1 MGWELEDVE
10 KPFIAQVQ
18 MLGWAHIEGSL
29 DDPAITDRSNFAE
42 AIQESV
48 LRAQLRALNPRP
60 DGTPWLDEAR
70 LSEAVATITRLGTHK
85 LMEAN
90 QKATELLIKG
100 LTVEGLPGWNSG
112 RGQTIRY
119 IDWDTPTNNRFTVVN
134 QYRVDCPP
142 GFNSAKQFIV
152 PDLVLLVNG
161 IPLIVVECKSPS
173 IPEPLAEAV
182 DQLRRYSNQ
191 RKAAFEVDE
200 NEGNESLFATN
211 QLLVAT
217 SFDQARVGC
226 VGAAFE
232 HYAQWKTVVG
242 PDGTGSEA
250 HILACLNAVI
260 PVQAGI
266 QNNTVIPAQAG
277 IQNNAVIPAQAG
289 IQNHGTELPPRRG
302 LSEQERLIA
311 GLLAPAHLLDVIKN
325 FLLFMQIGGQT
336 IKSVCRYPQ
345 YRAVNRAIARLKT
358 GQTRL
363 QHGEHD
369 QRGGIIWHTQG
380 SGKSLTMVFLVRKMR
395 ADPALRRF
403 KVIVVTDRKDLQRQL
418 SATATLTGE
427 IVEVADSTAGVKA
440 LARRKGP
447 GLIFA
452 TIQKYRDA
460 DTAGDAPLTADDLPK
475 VDEPKARYKAAE
487 KFEVL
492 NEDDGILVL
501 VDEAHRTQAGDLHA
515 NLLAGLPNCARIG
528 FTGTPIIM
536 GEKKRTHEIFG
547 EFIDRYTIKEAEADG
562 ATVPVLYEGRTATG
576 AIKDGTSLDELFEDL
591 FRQHTPEELE
601 AIKQKY
607 ATKGH
612 IFEAPALIADKAR
625 DILRH
630 YVTNILPNG
639 YKAQVVAYS
648 RLAVIR
654 YFEALRQAR
663 DALLTE
669 AEALSPQDKALDDE
683 TLCQRPPKVQAVVQA
698 WRYRETLARI
708 EFAPII
714 SGSNNDDPAWKA
726 WTDGTAHEQR
736 IKRFKKPL
744 FHTDLTKTDP
754 LTFLVVKSMLLTGF
768 DAPIEGVMY
777 LDRPIREAELLQ
789 AIARVNRT
797 GFGKRCGIVVD
808 YYGVAQ
814 HLKEALSAYADED
827 VQGTLASLRD
837 EVPVLRD
844 RHLRVVDLFRQ
855 RGIESL
861 EDAEAC
867 IEALGSERLR
877 AEFAV
882 KLKSFL
888 ASLDT
893 VLPRPEGLPYVADA
907 KWLAY
912 LYARAR
918 NRYKDTPILGKDVGA
933 KVRKLIDD
941 HVISLGIDP
950 KIPPI
955 QLTDA
960 HFIQHLEHLD
970 SADAVTSRRAIA
982 SEMEHAIRSHIRKH
996 TDEDPVL
1003 YRKLS
1008 ERLNDILKTLGERWD
1023 EVIAQLREI
1032 IDELRSGKASA
1043 TDAPEDLPEHCAP
1056 FLRTVLDVM
1065 YSGQTPTLD
1074 ELLRLKDVT
1083 VELVELLIQE
1093 LQSNRNIWSPHKR
1106 AAQDALNGQL
1116 FDYLM
1121 RLRPSLVG
1129 THKAGVLAD
1138 KLIEQARANHD
1149 KLVQL

>member
-10 KPFIAQVQ
+10 KPFVAQLQV
-18 MLGWAHIEGSL
+18 LGWTHIEGSL
-29 DDPAITDRSNFAE
+29 DDPRITGRNNFAE
-42 AIQESV
+42 VIQEGV
-48 LRAQLRALNPRP
+48 LREQLSALNPGP
-60 DGTPWLDEAR
+60 DGRPWLNDAS
-70 LSEAVATITRLGTHK
+70 LSEAVAAITRLGTHK

-90 QKATELLIKG
+90 EKATELLIRG
-100 LTVEGLPGWNSG
+100 ITVEGLPGWDGG

-119 IDWDTPTNNRFTVVN
+119 IDWDAPANNRFTVVN

-142 GFNSAKQFIV
+142 GFNAAKAFIV

-161 IPLIVVECKSPS
+161 IPLTVVECKSPS

-182 DQLRRYSNQ
+182 DQLRRYSNA
-191 RKAAFEVDE
+191 RKAAFEVDD
-200 NEGNESLFATN
+200 NEGNESLFATT
-211 QLLVAT
+211 QLLIAT
-217 SFDQARVGC
+217 CFDEARLAC

-242 PDGTGSEA
+242 PDGSGSAIEIA
-250 HILACLNAVI
+250 HALGKTA
-260 PVQAGI
+260 
-266 QNNTVIPAQAG
+266 
-277 IQNNAVIPAQAG
+277 
-289 IQNHGTELPPRRG
+289 

-311 GLLAPAHLLDVIKN
+311 GVLTPAHLLDVVKN
-325 FLLFMQIGGQT
+325 FMLFMQVGGQT
-336 IKSVCRYPQ
+336 IKTVCRYQQ
-345 YRAVNRAIARLKT
+345 YRAVNRAIFRLKN

-395 ADPALRRF
+395 TDTQLRRF
-403 KVIVVTDRKDLQRQL
+403 KIIVVTDRKDLQGQL
-418 SATATLTGE
+418 SVTATLTGE
-427 IVEVADSTAGVKA
+427 TVEVAESNEGVKA
-440 LARRKGP
+440 LARRRGP
-447 GLIFA
+447 ALIFA
-452 TIQKYRDA
+452 TIQKYRNA
-460 DTAGDAPLTADDLPK
+460 DTQGDTPLEADDLPK
-475 VDEPKARYKAAE
+475 AAESKAAYKAE
-487 KFEVL
+487 QKFEVL
-492 NEDDGILVL
+492 NEDETILVL

-562 ATVPVLYEGRTATG
+562 ATVPVLYEGRTANG
-576 AIKDGTSLDELFEDL
+576 AIKDGASLDELFEDL
-591 FRQHTPEELE
+591 FRQHSSEELE

-612 IFEAPALIADKAR
+612 IFDAPELIADKAR

-648 RLAVIR
+648 RLAAIR
-654 YFEALRQAR
+654 YFDALRNAR
-663 DALLTE
+663 DELLAE
-669 AEALSPQDKALDDE
+669 ADALSPEDRTLDDE
-683 TLCQRPPKVQAVVQA
+683 DLCRRSPRVQAVVQA
-698 WRYRETLARI
+698 WRYRESVARL

-714 SGSNNDDPAWKA
+714 SGGNNDDPTWAQ
-726 WTDGTAHEQR
+726 WTDGRAQEQL

-744 FHTDLTKTDP
+744 FNAKPDKTDS
-754 LTFLVVKSMLLTGF
+754 LAFLVVKSMLLTGF

-814 HLKEALSAYADED
+814 HLKEALAAYADED
-827 VQGTLASLRD
+827 VEGALASLKD

-844 RHLRVVDLFRQ
+844 RHLRIVDLFRQ

-861 EDAEAC
+861 DNTEAC
-867 IEALGSERLR
+867 IDALGSEKLR

-882 KLKSFL
+882 KLKAFL

-893 VLPRPEGLPYVADA
+893 VLPRPEGLPYSGDA
-907 KWLAY
+907 KRLAY
-912 LYARAR
+912 IYARAR
-918 NRYKDTPILGKDVGA
+918 NRYKDTPVLGKDVGA

-955 QLTDA
+955 QLTDVEFDA
-960 HFIQHLEHLD
+960 HLSRVA
-970 SADAVTSRRAIA
+970 SARAKA

-996 TDEDPVL
+996 IEEDPVL

-1008 ERLNDILKTLGERWD
+1008 ERLSDILKTLGAQWD
-1023 EVIAQLREI
+1023 EVIVQLQKI
-1032 IDELRSGKASA
+1032 IDELRTGKAA
-1043 TDAPEDLPEHCAP
+1043 TADAPGDLPEHCVP
-1056 FLRTVLDVM
+1056 FLRTVIDVVCADAA
-1065 YSGQTPTLD
+1065 PTD
-1074 ELLRLKDVT
+1074 VELLRLKDVT
-1083 VELVELLIQE
+1083 VEVVDLLVQE

-1106 AAQDALNGQL
+1106 AAQDELNGQL
-1116 FDYLM
+1116 FDHVM
-1121 RLRPSLVG
+1121 RLRPALVNAD
-1129 THKAGVLAD
+1129 KAGVLAD
-1138 KLIEQARANHD
+1138 RLMEQARANHD
-1149 KLVQL
+1149 KLVQV

>member
-10 KPFIAQVQ
+10 KPFVAQLQ
-18 MLGWAHIEGSL
+18 ALGWTYTEGSL
-29 DDPAITDRSNFAE
+29 DAPALTGRSNFAE
-42 AIQESV
+42 VIQEGV
-48 LRAQLRALNPRP
+48 QRERLRVLNPGP
-60 DGTPWLDEAR
+60 DGQPWLDEAR
-70 LSEAVATITRLGTHK
+70 LSEAVAAISRLGTHK

-90 QKATELLIKG
+90 QKGAELLIKG
-100 LTVEGLPGWNSG
+100 LTVEGLPGWDGG
-112 RGQTIRY
+112 RGQTIRF
-119 IDWDTPTNNRFTVVN
+119 IDWDMPANNRFTVVN

-142 GFNSAKQFIV
+142 GFNSGKAFIV

-161 IPLIVVECKSPS
+161 LPLVVVECKSPS

-191 RKAAFEVDE
+191 RKAAFEIDD
-200 NEGNESLFATN
+200 NEGNEALFATN

-217 SFDQARVGC
+217 SFDEARVGC

-242 PDGTGSEA
+242 PDGTGSE
-250 HILACLNAVI
+250 IEV
-260 PVQAGI
+260 
-266 QNNTVIPAQAG
+266 AQKLG
-277 IQNNAVIPAQAG
+277 RPS
-289 IQNHGTELPPRRG
+289 

-311 GLLAPAHLLDVIKN
+311 GLLAPAHLLDVVKN
-325 FLLFMQIGGQT
+325 FLLFMQVGGQT
-336 IKSVCRYPQ
+336 IKSVCRYQQ

-358 GQTRL
+358 GRTRL
-363 QHGEHD
+363 QQGEHD
-369 QRGGIIWHTQG
+369 ERGGIIWHTQG

-395 ADPALRRF
+395 ADALLRRF
-403 KVIVVTDRKDLQRQL
+403 KVIVVTDRKDLQSQL
-418 SATATLTGE
+418 SVTATLTGE
-427 IVEVADSTAGVKA
+427 VVEVADSTAGVKA
-440 LARRKGP
+440 LVRRKGP

-460 DTAGDAPLTADDLPK
+460 DTAGDAPLTANDLPK
-475 VDEPKARYKAAE
+475 VEEPKASYSASDKAGE

-492 NEDDGILVL
+492 NEDDSILVL

-562 ATVPVLYEGRTATG
+562 ATVPVLYEGRTANG
-576 AIKDGTSLDELFEDL
+576 AIKDGASLDELFEDL

-612 IFEAPALIADKAR
+612 IFDAPALIADKAR

-630 YVTNILPNG
+630 YVTHILPNG

-648 RLAVIR
+648 RLAAIR
-654 YFEALRQAR
+654 YFEALKTAR
-663 DALLTE
+663 DELLAE
-669 AEALSPQDKALDDE
+669 AQALSPQDKALDDE
-683 TLCQRPPKVQAVVQA
+683 ALCQRPPQVQAVVQA
-698 WRYRETLARI
+698 WRYRDTLSRI

-714 SGSNNDDPAWKA
+714 SGSNNDDPAWKT
-726 WTDGTAHEQR
+726 WTDGAAHEQLS
-736 IKRFKKPL
+736 KRFKKPL
-744 FHTDLTKTDP
+744 FHAKPEKTDP
-754 LTFLVVKSMLLTGF
+754 LAFLVVKSMLLTGF

-814 HLKEALSAYADED
+814 HLKEALAAYADED
-827 VQGTLASLRD
+827 VEGALASLKD

-861 EDAEAC
+861 DDTEAC
-867 IEALGSERLR
+867 VEALGSEKLR

-882 KLKSFL
+882 KLKAFL

-893 VLPRPEGLPYVADA
+893 VLPRPAGLPYSGDA
-907 KWLAY
+907 KRLAY
-912 LYARAR
+912 IYARAR
-918 NRYKDTPILGKDVGA
+918 NRYKDTPVLGKDVGA
-933 KVRKLIDD
+933 KVRKLVDD

-960 HFIQHLEHLD
+960 EFDTHV
-970 SADAVTSRRAIA
+970 ARAASDRAKA

-1008 ERLNDILKTLGERWD
+1008 ERLNEIFRTLGEQWS
-1023 EVIAQLREI
+1023 EVIAQLQKV
-1032 IDELRSGKASA
+1032 IDELRTGKAGA
-1043 TDAPEDLPEHCAP
+1043 ADAPGDLPEHCAP
-1056 FLRTVLDVM
+1056 FLRTVLDVVCA
-1065 YSGQTPTLD
+1065 GETPTPA

-1083 VELVELLIQE
+1083 VELVDLLVQE
-1093 LQSNRNIWSPHKR
+1093 LQGNRGIWSPSKR
-1106 AAQDALNGQL
+1106 ADQDNLNGQL
-1116 FDYLM
+1116 FEHLM
-1121 RLRPSLVG
+1121 RLRPPLVDAD
-1129 THKAGVLAD
+1129 KAGVLAD
-1138 KLIEQARANHD
+1138 KLMEQARASHD
-1149 KLVQL
+1149 KLVQV

>member
-10 KPFIAQVQ
+10 KPFVAQLQ
-18 MLGWAHIEGSL
+18 ALGWAHIEGSI
-29 DDPAITDRSNFAE
+29 DDPAVTGRTGFAE
-42 AIQESV
+42 VIQEGL
-48 LRAQLRALNPRP
+48 LREQLRALNLGP
-60 DGTPWLDEAR
+60 DGAPWLDEER
-70 LSEAVATITRLGTHK
+70 LQEAIAAITRLGTHK

-90 QKATELLIKG
+90 EKATALLIRG
-100 LTVEGLPGWNSG
+100 LTVEGLPGWDGG

-119 IDWDTPTNNRFTVVN
+119 IDWDAPANNRFTVVN

-142 GFNSAKQFIV
+142 GFNSAKAFIV

-161 IPLIVVECKSPS
+161 IPLVVVECKSPS
-173 IPEPLAEAV
+173 VPEPLAEAV

-191 RKAAFEVDE
+191 RKAAFEVDD
-200 NEGNESLFATN
+200 NEGNELLFATN

-217 SFDQARVGC
+217 SFDEARVGC

-242 PDGTGSEA
+242 PDGTGSE
-250 HILACLNAVI
+250 IEV
-260 PVQAGI
+260 
-266 QNNTVIPAQAG
+266 AQSLGKSA
-277 IQNNAVIPAQAG
+277 
-289 IQNHGTELPPRRG
+289 

-311 GLLAPAHLLDVIKN
+311 GLLAPAHLLDVVQN
-325 FLLFMQIGGQT
+325 FMLFMQAGGQT
-336 IKSVCRYPQ
+336 IKTVCRYQQ
-345 YRAVNRAIARLKT
+345 YRAVNRALVRLKT
-358 GQTRL
+358 GLTRR

-395 ADPALRRF
+395 AHAQLRRF
-403 KVIVVTDRKDLQRQL
+403 KVIVITDRKDLQGQL
-418 SATATLTGE
+418 SVTATLTGE
-427 IVEVADSTAGVKA
+427 VVDVAESTSGIKA

-452 TIQKYRDA
+452 TIQKYRDT
-460 DTAGDAPLTADDLPK
+460 DSAGDSPLTADDLPK
-475 VDEPKARYKAAE
+475 VADRKAGYKADE

-492 NEDDGILVL
+492 NEDDSILVL

-562 ATVPVLYEGRTATG
+562 ATVPVLYEGRTANG
-576 AIKDGTSLDELFEDL
+576 AIKDGASLDELFEDL
-591 FRQHTPEELE
+591 FRQHTLEELE
-601 AIKQKY
+601 AIKRKY

-612 IFEAPALIADKAR
+612 IFDAPALIADKAR
-625 DILRH
+625 DIIRH

-648 RLAVIR
+648 RLAAIR
-654 YFEALRQAR
+654 YFEALKQAR
-663 DALLTE
+663 DELLAEANALLPE
-669 AEALSPQDKALDDE
+669 DKALDDE
-683 TLCQRPPKVQAVVQA
+683 ALCQRPAKVQAVVQA
-698 WRYRETLARI
+698 WRYRDTLARI
-708 EFAPII
+708 EFAPVI
-714 SGSNNDDPAWKA
+714 SGSNNDDPAWKQ
-726 WTDGTAHEQR
+726 WTDGSVQEQL

-744 FHTDLTKTDP
+744 FNAKPEKTDP
-754 LTFLVVKSMLLTGF
+754 LAFLVVKSMLLTGF

-808 YYGVAQ
+808 YYGLAQ
-814 HLKEALSAYADED
+814 HLKEALAAYADKD
-827 VQGTLASLRD
+827 VEGALSSLKD

-844 RHLRVVDLFRQ
+844 RHLRVVDLFRKH
-855 RGIESL
+855 GIESL
-861 EDAEAC
+861 DDSEAC
-867 IEALGSERLR
+867 VEALGSEKLR

-882 KLKSFL
+882 KLKAFL

-893 VLPRPEGLPYVADA
+893 VLPRPEGLPYSGDA
-907 KWLAY
+907 KRLAY
-912 LYARAR
+912 IYARAR
-918 NRYKDTPILGKDVGA
+918 NRYKDTPVLGKDVGA

-950 KIPPI
+950 KVPPI
-955 QLTDA
+955 QLSDA
-960 HFIQHLEHLD
+960 EFDTHV
-970 SADAVTSRRAIA
+970 ARAANDRAKA

-1008 ERLNDILKTLGERWD
+1008 ERLNDILKNLGEQWN
-1023 EVIAQLREI
+1023 EVIAQLQKI
-1032 IDELRSGKASA
+1032 IDELRTGKAGSA
-1043 TDAPEDLPEHCAP
+1043 DAPSDLPEHCAP
-1056 FLRTVLDVM
+1056 FLRTILDVVGA
-1065 YSGQTPTLD
+1065 GQTPSAA

-1083 VELVELLIQE
+1083 VELVDLLVQE
-1093 LQSNRNIWSPHKR
+1093 LQSNRDIWSPHKR
-1106 AAQDALNGQL
+1106 AAQEDLNTQL
-1116 FDYLM
+1116 FEHLM
-1121 RLRPSLVG
+1121 RLRPPLVD
-1129 THKAGVLAD
+1129 TDKAGLLAD
-1138 KLIEQARANHD
+1138 KAMEQARANHD
-1149 KLVQL
+1149 KLVQV

>member
-10 KPFIAQVQ
+10 KPFVAQLQ
-18 MLGWAHIEGSL
+18 TLGWVYTEGSL
-29 DDPAITDRSNFAE
+29 DTPALTGRSSFTE
-42 AIQESV
+42 VIQEGV
-48 LRAQLRALNPRP
+48 LRERLRTLNVGP
-60 DGTPWLDEAR
+60 DGQPWLDEAR
-70 LSEAVATITRLGTHK
+70 LSEAVAAITRLGTHK

-100 LTVEGLPGWNSG
+100 LTVEGLPGWDGG

-119 IDWDTPTNNRFTVVN
+119 IDWDTPANNRFTVVN
-134 QYRVDCPP
+134 QYRVECPP
-142 GFNSAKQFIV
+142 GFNSGKAFIV

-161 IPLIVVECKSPS
+161 LPLVVVECKSPS

-191 RKAAFEVDE
+191 RKAAFEVDD
-200 NEGNESLFATN
+200 NEGNEALFATN

-217 SFDQARVGC
+217 SFDEARVAC

-242 PDGTGSEA
+242 PDGTGSE
-250 HILACLNAVI
+250 IEV
-260 PVQAGI
+260 
-266 QNNTVIPAQAG
+266 AQRLG
-277 IQNNAVIPAQAG
+277 KPS
-289 IQNHGTELPPRRG
+289 

-311 GLLAPAHLLDVIKN
+311 GLLAPAHLLDVVKN
-325 FLLFMQIGGQT
+325 FLLFMQVGGQT
-336 IKSVCRYPQ
+336 IKSVCRYQQ

-369 QRGGIIWHTQG
+369 QRGGIVWHTQG

-395 ADPALRRF
+395 ADVQLRRF
-403 KVIVVTDRKDLQRQL
+403 KVIVVTDRKDLQSQL
-418 SATATLTGE
+418 SVTATLTGE
-427 IVEVADSTAGVKA
+427 MVEVADSTAGVRA

-447 GLIFA
+447 GLVFA
-452 TIQKYRDA
+452 TIQKYRDPDA
-460 DTAGDAPLTADDLPK
+460 AGDTPLGTDDLPK
-475 VDEPKARYKAAE
+475 VEEPKSVYKAAE

-492 NEDDGILVL
+492 NEDDSILVL

-562 ATVPVLYEGRTATG
+562 ATVPVLYEGRTANG
-576 AIKDGTSLDELFEDL
+576 AIKDGASLDELFEDL

-601 AIKQKY
+601 AIKKKY

-612 IFEAPALIADKAR
+612 IFDAPALIADKAR
-625 DILRH
+625 DMLRH

-648 RLAVIR
+648 RLAAIR
-654 YFEALRQAR
+654 YFEALKAAR
-663 DALLTE
+663 DELLAE
-669 AEALSPQDKALDDE
+669 AEGLSPQDKALDDE
-683 TLCQRPPKVQAVVQA
+683 ALCQRPPKVQAVVQA
-698 WRYRETLARI
+698 WRYRETLARV

-714 SGSNNDDPAWKA
+714 SGSNNDDPAWKT
-726 WTDGTAHEQR
+726 WTDGAAHEQL

-744 FHTDLTKTDP
+744 FHADLAKTDP
-754 LTFLVVKSMLLTGF
+754 LAFLVVKSMLLTGF

-814 HLKEALSAYADED
+814 HLKEALAAYSDED
-827 VQGTLASLRD
+827 VEGALASLKD

-861 EDAEAC
+861 EDTEAC
-867 IEALGSERLR
+867 VEALGSEKLR

-882 KLKSFL
+882 KLKAFL

-893 VLPRPEGLPYVADA
+893 VLPRPEGLPYSGDA
-907 KWLAY
+907 KRLAY
-912 LYARAR
+912 IYARAR
-918 NRYKDTPILGKDVGA
+918 NRYKDTPVLGKDVGA

-960 HFIQHLEHLD
+960 EFDTHL
-970 SADAVTSRRAIA
+970 ARAANDRAKA
-982 SEMEHAIRSHIRKH
+982 SEMEHAIRSHIRRH

-1008 ERLNDILKTLGERWD
+1008 ERLNDILTALGEQWN
-1023 EVIAQLREI
+1023 EVIAQLQKI
-1032 IDELRSGKASA
+1032 IDELKSGKAGA
-1043 TDAPEDLPEHCAP
+1043 ADAPGDLPEHCAP
-1056 FLRTVLDVM
+1056 FLRTVLDVVCA
-1065 YSGQTPTLD
+1065 GQTPTPT

-1083 VELVELLIQE
+1083 VELVDLLVQE
-1093 LQSNRNIWSPHKR
+1093 LQGNRSIWTPSKR
-1106 AAQDALNGQL
+1106 ADQDNLNAQL
-1116 FDYLM
+1116 FEHLM
-1121 RLRPSLVG
+1121 RVRPPLVDAD
-1129 THKAGVLAD
+1129 KAGVLAD
-1138 KLIEQARANHD
+1138 KMMEQARANHD
-1149 KLVQL
+1149 KLVQV

>member
-10 KPFIAQVQ
+10 KPFVAQLQ
-18 MLGWAHIEGSL
+18 ALGWAHIQGSL
-29 DDPAITDRSNFAE
+29 DDPAVTGRSSFAE
-42 AIQESV
+42 VIQEET
-48 LRAQLRALNPRP
+48 LRQQLHALNPGP
-60 DGTPWLDEAR
+60 DGQPWLDEAR
-70 LSEAVATITRLGTHK
+70 LSEAVAAITRLGTHK

-100 LTVEGLPGWNSG
+100 LTVEGLPGWDGG
-112 RGQTIRY
+112 RGQTLRY
-119 IDWDTPTNNRFTVVN
+119 IDWDTPANNRFTVIN

-142 GFNSAKQFIV
+142 GFNAAKAFIV

-161 IPLIVVECKSPS
+161 IPLVVVECKSPS

-182 DQLRRYSNQ
+182 DQLRRYGNQ
-191 RKAAFEVDE
+191 RKAAFEVDD
-200 NEGNESLFATN
+200 NEGNEALFATN

-217 SFDQARVGC
+217 SFDEARVGC
-226 VGAAFE
+226 VGSGLE
-232 HYAQWKTVVG
+232 HFAQWKTVVG
-242 PDGTGSEA
+242 PDGTGSE
-250 HILACLNAVI
+250 IEV
-260 PVQAGI
+260 
-266 QNNTVIPAQAG
+266 AQALG
-277 IQNNAVIPAQAG
+277 KTA
-289 IQNHGTELPPRRG
+289 
-302 LSEQERLIA
+302 LSEQDRLIA
-311 GLLAPAHLLDVIKN
+311 GLLAPAHLLDVVKN
-325 FLLFMQIGGQT
+325 FLLFMQVGGQT
-336 IKSVCRYPQ
+336 IKSVCRYQQ
-345 YRAVNRAIARLKT
+345 YRAVNRAIAKLKT
-358 GQTRL
+358 GKTRRE
-363 QHGEHD
+363 HGEHD
-369 QRGGIIWHTQG
+369 RRGGIIWHTQG

-395 ADPALRRF
+395 ADVQLRRF
-403 KVIVVTDRKDLQRQL
+403 KVIVVTDRKDLQSQL
-418 SATATLTGE
+418 SVTATLTGE
-427 IVEVADSTAGVKA
+427 VVEVADSTAGVKA

-452 TIQKYRDA
+452 TIQKYRDT

-475 VDEPKARYKAAE
+475 IKESKGGYKAGE

-492 NEDDGILVL
+492 NEDDSILVL

-515 NLLAGLPNCARIG
+515 NLLAGLPNCVRIG

-536 GEKKRTHEIFG
+536 GERKRTHEVFG

-576 AIKDGTSLDELFEDL
+576 AIKDGASLDELFEDL
-591 FRQHTPEELE
+591 FRQHSPEELE

-612 IFEAPALIADKAR
+612 IFDAPALIADKAR

-648 RLAVIR
+648 RLAAIR
-654 YFEALRQAR
+654 YFEALKKAR
-663 DALLTE
+663 DELLVE
-669 AEALSPQDKALDDE
+669 AEALSPEDKAMDDE
-683 TLCQRPPKVQAVVQA
+683 ALYQRPPKVQALVQA
-698 WRYRETLARI
+698 WRYRDTLARI
-708 EFAPII
+708 EFAPVI
-714 SGSNNDDPAWKA
+714 SGSNNDDPAWKD
-726 WTDGTAHEQR
+726 WTDGAAHEQL

-744 FHTDLTKTDP
+744 FHAQPEKTDP
-754 LTFLVVKSMLLTGF
+754 LAFLVVKSMLLTGF

-814 HLKEALSAYADED
+814 HLKEALAAYADED
-827 VQGTLASLRD
+827 VEGALASLKD

-861 EDAEAC
+861 ADVEAC
-867 IEALGSERLR
+867 VEALGSERLR

-882 KLKSFL
+882 KLKAFL

-893 VLPRPEGLPYVADA
+893 VLPRPEGLPYSADA
-907 KWLAY
+907 KRLAY
-912 LYARAR
+912 IYARAR
-918 NRYKDTPILGKDVGA
+918 NRYKDTPVLGKDVGA

-960 HFIQHLEHLD
+960 DFDTHV
-970 SADAVTSRRAIA
+970 ARAASDRAKA

-996 TDEDPVL
+996 VDEDPVL

-1008 ERLNDILKTLGERWD
+1008 ERLNEILKTLGEQWN
-1023 EVIAQLREI
+1023 EVIAQLQKI
-1032 IDELRSGKASA
+1032 IDELRTGKASTA
-1043 TDAPEDLPEHCAP
+1043 DTPGDLPEHCAP
-1056 FLRTVLDVM
+1056 FLRTVLDVVCA
-1065 YSGQTPTLD
+1065 GQTPQPS
-1074 ELLRLKDVT
+1074 ELLRLKNVT
-1083 VELVELLIQE
+1083 VELVELLVQE
-1093 LQSNRNIWSPHKR
+1093 LQGNRNIWSPHKR
-1106 AAQDALNGQL
+1106 AAQDDLNGQL

-1121 RLRPSLVG
+1121 RLRPPLVDAD
-1129 THKAGVLAD
+1129 KAGVLAD
-1138 KLIEQARANHD
+1138 KLMEQARANHD
-1149 KLVQL
+1149 KLVQV

>member
-1 MGWELEDVE
+1 MGWELDDVE
-10 KPFIAQVQ
+10 KPFVAQLQ
-18 MLGWAHIEGSL
+18 GLGWVHIEGSL
-29 DDPAITDRSNFAE
+29 DDPAVTGRTSFVE
-42 AIQESV
+42 VIQEEV
-48 LRAQLRALNPRP
+48 LRGQLRALNPGP
-60 DGTPWLDEAR
+60 DGEPWLDDAR
-70 LSEAVATITRLGTHK
+70 LSEAVAAITRLGTHK

-90 QKATELLIKG
+90 EKATDLLIRG
-100 LTVEGLPGWNSG
+100 LTVDGLPGWIGG

-119 IDWDTPTNNRFTVVN
+119 IDWETPTNNRFAVID

-142 GFNSAKQFIV
+142 GFNSGKAFIV

-161 IPLIVVECKSPS
+161 IPLVVVECKSPS
-173 IPEPLAEAV
+173 TPEPLAEAV

-191 RKAAFEVDE
+191 RKAAFEVDD
-200 NEGNESLFATN
+200 NEGNEPLFATN
-211 QLLVAT
+211 QLLVAS
-217 SFDQARVGC
+217 SFDEARVGC

-232 HYAQWKTVVG
+232 HYCQWKTLVG
-242 PDGTGSEA
+242 PDGSGSEIDVA
-250 HILACLNAVI
+250 QGL
-260 PVQAGI
+260 GK
-266 QNNTVIPAQAG
+266 PA
-277 IQNNAVIPAQAG
+277 
-289 IQNHGTELPPRRG
+289 

-311 GLLAPAHLLDVIKN
+311 GLLAPAHLLDVVKN
-325 FLLFMQIGGQT
+325 FVLFMQVGGQT
-336 IKSVCRYPQ
+336 IKIVCRYQQ

-369 QRGGIIWHTQG
+369 KRGGIIWHTQG

-395 ADPALRRF
+395 GDADLRRF
-403 KVIVVTDRKDLQRQL
+403 KVIVVTDRKDLQGQL
-418 SATATLTGE
+418 SVTATLTGE
-427 IVEVADSTAGVKA
+427 VVEVADSTAGIKA

-452 TIQKYRDA
+452 TIQKYRDT

-475 VDEPKARYKAAE
+475 FQEPKAAYTANE

-492 NEDDGILVL
+492 NEDESILVL

-547 EFIDRYTIKEAEADG
+547 EFIDRYTIKESEADG

-576 AIKDGTSLDELFEDL
+576 AIKDGASLDELFEDL
-591 FRQHTPEELE
+591 FRQHTSEELE
-601 AIKQKY
+601 AIKKKY

-612 IFEAPALIADKAR
+612 IFDAPALIADKAR
-625 DILRH
+625 DIIRH

-648 RLAVIR
+648 RLAAIR
-654 YFEALRQAR
+654 YFEALKQGR
-663 DALLTE
+663 DELLAE
-669 AEALSPQDKALDDE
+669 AQALSPEDKGLDDE
-683 TLCQRPPKVQAVVQA
+683 ALCQRPAKVQAVVQA
-698 WRYRETLARI
+698 WRYRDTLARI
-708 EFAPII
+708 EFAPVI
-714 SGSNNDDPAWKA
+714 SGSNNDDPAWKR
-726 WTDGTAHEQR
+726 WTDGAAHEQL

-744 FHTDLTKTDP
+744 FHAKPEKTDP

-808 YYGVAQ
+808 YYGVAR
-814 HLKEALSAYADED
+814 HLKEALAAYSDED
-827 VQGTLASLRD
+827 VEGSLASLKD

-844 RHLRVVDLFRQ
+844 RHLRVVDLFR
-855 RGIESL
+855 RLGIESL
-861 EDAEAC
+861 DDTEAC
-867 IEALGSERLR
+867 VEALGSEKLR
-877 AEFAV
+877 AEFSV
-882 KLKSFL
+882 KLKAFL
-888 ASLDT
+888 GSLDT
-893 VLPRPEGLPYVADA
+893 VLPRPEGLPYSGDA
-907 KWLAY
+907 KRLAY
-912 LYARAR
+912 IYARAR
-918 NRYKDTPILGKDVGA
+918 NRYKDTPVLGKDVGA

-941 HVISLGIDP
+941 HVISLGVDP

-960 HFIQHLEHLD
+960 EFDMH
-970 SADAVTSRRAIA
+970 VVRAASDRAKA

-996 TDEDPVL
+996 LDEDPVL

-1008 ERLNDILKTLGERWD
+1008 ERLNDILKTLGEQWN
-1023 EVIAQLREI
+1023 EVISQLQKI
-1032 IDELRSGKASA
+1032 IDELRTGKAGSA
-1043 TDAPEDLPEHCAP
+1043 DTPSDLPEQYAP
-1056 FLRTVLDVM
+1056 FLRTVLDVV
-1065 YSGQTPTLD
+1065 SDGQSPTPA

-1083 VELVELLIQE
+1083 VELVDLIVQE
-1093 LQSNRNIWSPHKR
+1093 LQDNRDIWSPYKR
-1106 AAQDALNGQL
+1106 AAQENLNTQL
-1116 FDYLM
+1116 FEHVM
-1121 RLRPSLVG
+1121 RLRPPLVD
-1129 THKAGVLAD
+1129 TDKAGVLAD
-1138 KLIEQARANHD
+1138 KLMEQARANHD
-1149 KLVQL
+1149 KLVQV

>member
-1 MGWELEDVE
+1 MGWELDDVE
-10 KPFIAQVQ
+10 EPFVAQLQ
-18 MLGWAHIEGSL
+18 ALGWAYNAGSL
-29 DDPAITDRSNFAE
+29 DDPAVTGRTSFAE
-42 AIQESV
+42 VIQEGL
-48 LRAQLRALNPRP
+48 LREQLRALNP
-60 DGTPWLDEAR
+60 DAAGAPWLDDVR
-70 LSEAVATITRLGTHK
+70 LSEAVAAITRLGTHK

-90 QKATELLIKG
+90 EKATALLSRG
-100 LTVEGLPGWNSG
+100 LTVDGLPGWDGG

-119 IDWDTPTNNRFTVVN
+119 IDWEIPANNRFTVIN

-142 GFNSAKQFIV
+142 GFNSGKAFIV

-161 IPLIVVECKSPS
+161 IPLVVVECKSPS
-173 IPEPLAEAV
+173 VPEPLAEAV

-191 RKAAFEVDE
+191 RRAAFEVDD
-200 NEGNESLFATN
+200 NEGNEPLFATN

-217 SFDQARVGC
+217 SFDEARVGC

-242 PDGTGSEA
+242 PDGLGSE
-250 HILACLNAVI
+250 IEV
-260 PVQAGI
+260 
-266 QNNTVIPAQAG
+266 AQALG
-277 IQNNAVIPAQAG
+277 KSAV
-289 IQNHGTELPPRRG
+289 
-302 LSEQERLIA
+302 SEQERLIA
-311 GLLAPAHLLDVIKN
+311 GLLTPSHLLDVVKN
-325 FLLFMQIGGQT
+325 FMLIMQTSGQT
-336 IKSVCRYPQ
+336 IKAVCRYQQ
-345 YRAVNRAIARLKT
+345 YRAVNRAISRLKT

-369 QRGGIIWHTQG
+369 KRGGIIWHTQG

-395 ADPALRRF
+395 ADAQLRRF
-403 KVIVVTDRKDLQRQL
+403 KVIVITDRKDLQGQL
-418 SATATLTGE
+418 SVTATLTGE
-427 IVEVADSTAGVKA
+427 VVDVAESTNGVKA

-452 TIQKYRDA
+452 TIQKYRDP
-460 DTAGDAPLTADDLPK
+460 DSAGDAPLTADDLPK
-475 VDEPKARYKAAE
+475 VEEPKAAYKADE

-492 NEDDGILVL
+492 NEDDSILVL

-536 GEKKRTHEIFG
+536 GDKKRTHEIFG

-562 ATVPVLYEGRTATG
+562 ATVPVLYEGRTANG

-591 FRQHTPEELE
+591 FRQHTSEELE

-612 IFEAPALIADKAR
+612 IFDAPALIADKAR
-625 DILRH
+625 DIIRH

-648 RLAVIR
+648 RLAAIR
-654 YFEALRQAR
+654 YFEALKQAR
-663 DALLTE
+663 DELQAE
-669 AEALSPQDKALDDE
+669 AEALSPEDKALDDE
-683 TLCQRPPKVQAVVQA
+683 ALCQRPAKVQAVVQA
-698 WRYRETLARI
+698 WRYRDTLARI

-714 SGSNNDDPAWKA
+714 SGSNNDVPAWKQ
-726 WTDGTAHEQR
+726 WTDAAAHEQL

-744 FHTDLTKTDP
+744 FNTKPEKTDP
-754 LTFLVVKSMLLTGF
+754 LAFLVVKSMLLTGF

-808 YYGVAQ
+808 YFGVAQ
-814 HLKEALSAYADED
+814 HLKEALAAYADED
-827 VQGTLASLRD
+827 VEGALACLKD

-861 EDAEAC
+861 DDTEAC
-867 IEALGSERLR
+867 VEALGSEKLR

-882 KLKSFL
+882 KLKAFL
-888 ASLDT
+888 GSLDT
-893 VLPRPEGLPYVADA
+893 VLPRPEGLPYSGDA
-907 KWLAY
+907 KRLAY
-912 LYARAR
+912 IYARAR
-918 NRYKDTPILGKDVGA
+918 NRYKDTPVLGKDVGA

-955 QLTDA
+955 QLTDVEFDTHVA
-960 HFIQHLEHLD
+960 
-970 SADAVTSRRAIA
+970 RASSDRAKA

-1003 YRKLS
+1003 FRKLS
-1008 ERLNDILKTLGERWD
+1008 ERLSDILKTLGEQWN
-1023 EVIAQLREI
+1023 EVISQLQKI
-1032 IDELRSGKASA
+1032 IDELRTGKLGAA
-1043 TDAPEDLPEHCAP
+1043 DAPSDLPEHCAP
-1056 FLRTVLDVM
+1056 FLRTVLDVV
-1065 YSGQTPTLD
+1065 SAGQTPTAT

-1083 VELVELLIQE
+1083 VELVDLLVQE
-1093 LQSNRNIWSPHKR
+1093 LQSNRDIWSPHKL
-1106 AAQDALNGQL
+1106 AAQEDLNTQL
-1116 FDYLM
+1116 FEHLM
-1121 RLRPSLVG
+1121 RLRPPLVD
-1129 THKAGVLAD
+1129 TDKAGVLAD
-1138 KLIEQARANHD
+1138 KLMEQARANHD
-1149 KLVQL
+1149 KLVQV

>member
-10 KPFIAQVQ
+10 KPFVAQLQ
-18 MLGWAHIEGSL
+18 ALGWGHIEGSL
-29 DDPAITDRSNFAE
+29 DDPAVTGRTSFAE
-42 AIQESV
+42 AIQEGL
-48 LRAQLRALNPRP
+48 LREQLRVLNLDA
-60 DGTPWLDEAR
+60 DGAPWLDEAR
-70 LSEAVATITRLGTHK
+70 LSEAVAAITRLGTHK

-90 QKATELLIKG
+90 DKATALLIRG
-100 LTVEGLPGWNSG
+100 LTIDGLPGWDGG

-119 IDWDTPTNNRFTVVN
+119 IDWEKPTNNRFTVIN

-142 GFNSAKQFIV
+142 GFNSGKAFIV

-161 IPLIVVECKSPS
+161 IPLVVVECKSPS

-191 RKAAFEVDE
+191 RKAAFEVDD
-200 NEGNESLFATN
+200 NEGNEPLFATN

-217 SFDQARVGC
+217 SFDEARVGC

-232 HYAQWKTVVG
+232 HYTRWKTVVG
-242 PDGTGSEA
+242 PDGTGSE
-250 HILACLNAVI
+250 IEV
-260 PVQAGI
+260 
-266 QNNTVIPAQAG
+266 AQTLG
-277 IQNNAVIPAQAG
+277 KP
-289 IQNHGTELPPRRG
+289 T

-311 GLLAPAHLLDVIKN
+311 GLLAPSHLLDVVKN
-325 FLLFMQIGGQT
+325 FMLFMQTGGQT
-336 IKSVCRYPQ
+336 IKTVCRYQQ

-369 QRGGIIWHTQG
+369 KRGGIIWHTQG
-380 SGKSLTMVFLVRKMR
+380 SGKSLTMVFLLRKMR
-395 ADPALRRF
+395 ADAQLRRF
-403 KVIVVTDRKDLQRQL
+403 KVIVVTDRKDLQGQL
-418 SATATLTGE
+418 SVTATLTGE
-427 IVEVADSTAGVKA
+427 VVDVAESMAGVKA

-452 TIQKYRDA
+452 TIQKYRDP
-460 DTAGDAPLTADDLPK
+460 DTAGDAPLTVDDLPK
-475 VDEPKARYKAAE
+475 VEQSKANYKVDE

-492 NEDDGILVL
+492 NDDDSILVL
-501 VDEAHRTQAGDLHA
+501 VDEAHRSHTKDSHA
-515 NLLAGLPNCARIG
+515 YLMSGIPNAAKIG

-547 EFIDRYTIKEAEADG
+547 DFIDRYTLKESEADG
-562 ATVPVLYEGRTATG
+562 ATVPVLYEGRTANG
-576 AIKDGTSLDELFEDL
+576 ALKDGASLDELFEDL
-591 FRQHTPEELE
+591 FRQHTPDELD
-601 AIKQKY
+601 AIKKKY

-612 IFEAPALIADKAR
+612 IFDAPALIADKAR
-625 DILRH
+625 DIIRH

-648 RLAVIR
+648 RLAAIR
-654 YFEALRQAR
+654 YFDALRSAR
-663 DALLTE
+663 DALL
-669 AEALSPQDKALDDE
+669 ADAQALSPEDKALDDE
-683 TLCQRPPKVQAVVQA
+683 ALCQRPAQLQAMVQA
-698 WRYRETLARI
+698 WRYRDTLARI

-714 SGSNNDDPAWKA
+714 SGSNNDDPAWKQ
-726 WTDGTAHEQR
+726 WTDGAAHEQLIR
-736 IKRFKKPL
+736 RFKKPL
-744 FHTDLTKTDP
+744 LLDSKSARPEKTDP
-754 LTFLVVKSMLLTGF
+754 LAFLVVKSMLLTGF

-814 HLKEALSAYADED
+814 HLKEALVAYADED
-827 VQGTLASLRD
+827 VEGALASLKD

-861 EDAEAC
+861 DDTEVC
-867 IEALGSERLR
+867 VEALSSEKLR

-882 KLKSFL
+882 KLKAFL

-893 VLPRPEGLPYVADA
+893 VLPRPEGLPYSGDA
-907 KWLAY
+907 KRLAY
-912 LYARAR
+912 IYARAR
-918 NRYKDTPILGKDVGA
+918 NRYKDTPVLGKDVGA

-941 HVISLGIDP
+941 HVISLGVDP

-960 HFIQHLEHLD
+960 EFD
-970 SADAVTSRRAIA
+970 SHVGRAANDRAKA

-1008 ERLNDILKTLGERWD
+1008 EHLNDILKTLGEKWN
-1023 EVIAQLREI
+1023 EVISQLQKI
-1032 IDELRSGKASA
+1032 IDELRTGKAGSA
-1043 TDAPEDLPEHCAP
+1043 DAPSDLPEYCAP
-1056 FLRTVLDVM
+1056 FLRTILDVVCA
-1065 YSGQTPTLD
+1065 GQTPTAA

-1083 VELVELLIQE
+1083 VELVDLLVQE
-1093 LQSNRNIWSPHKR
+1093 LQSNRDIWSPHKR
-1106 AAQDALNGQL
+1106 AAQEDLNTQL
-1116 FDYLM
+1116 FEHLM
-1121 RLRPSLVG
+1121 RLRPPLVD
-1129 THKAGVLAD
+1129 TDMAGVLAD
-1138 KLIEQARANHD
+1138 KLMEQARANHD
-1149 KLVQL
+1149 KLVQV

>member
-1 MGWELEDVE
+1 MGWELDDVE
-10 KPFIAQVQ
+10 KPFIAQLQ
-18 MLGWAHIEGSL
+18 ALGWSHIEGSL
-29 DDPAITDRSNFAE
+29 DEPSVTGRTSFAE
-42 AIQESV
+42 VIQEGL
-48 LRAQLRALNPRP
+48 LRAQLSELNLGPE
-60 DGTPWLDEAR
+60 GMPWMDDAR
-70 LSEAVATITRLGTHK
+70 LTEAVEAITRLGMHK

-90 QKATELLIKG
+90 EKATELLIKG
-100 LTVEGLPGWNSG
+100 LTVEGLPGWDGG

-119 IDWDTPTNNRFTVVN
+119 IDWDTPTNNCFTVVN

-161 IPLIVVECKSPS
+161 IPLVVVECKSPS
-173 IPEPLAEAV
+173 IPEPLAAAV

-200 NEGNESLFATN
+200 NEGNEPLFATN
-211 QLLVAT
+211 QLLIAT
-217 SFDQARVGC
+217 SFDEARVGC
-226 VGAAFE
+226 IGAAFE

-242 PDGTGSEA
+242 PDGVGSE
-250 HILACLNAVI
+250 IEV
-260 PVQAGI
+260 
-266 QNNTVIPAQAG
+266 AQSLG
-277 IQNNAVIPAQAG
+277 KNS
-289 IQNHGTELPPRRG
+289 

-311 GLLAPAHLLDVIKN
+311 GLLSPSHLLDVAKN
-325 FLLFMQIGGQT
+325 FMLFMQAGGQT
-336 IKSVCRYPQ
+336 IKTVCRYQQ
-345 YRAVNRAIARLKT
+345 YRAVNRAISRLKT

-369 QRGGIIWHTQG
+369 TRGGIIWHTQG

-395 ADPALRRF
+395 TDAVLRPF
-403 KVIVVTDRKDLQRQL
+403 KVIVVTDRKDLQSQL
-418 SATATLTGE
+418 SVTATLTRE
-427 IVEVADSTAGVKA
+427 VVEVADSTAGVKA

-447 GLIFA
+447 GLVFA

-460 DTAGDAPLTADDLPK
+460 DNLGDSSLTADDSPK
-475 VDEPKARYKAAE
+475 ETKNSDKPGE

-492 NEDDGILVL
+492 NEDEKILVL

-547 EFIDRYTIKEAEADG
+547 EFIDRYTIKEAEIDG
-562 ATVPVLYEGRTATG
+562 ATVPVLYEGRTANG
-576 AIKDGTSLDELFEDL
+576 AIKDGGNLDELFEDL
-591 FRQHTPEELE
+591 FRHYTPEELE

-612 IFEAPALIADKAR
+612 IFDAPALIADKAR
-625 DILRH
+625 DIIRH

-648 RLAVIR
+648 RLAAIR
-654 YFEALRQAR
+654 YFEALRVAR
-663 DALLTE
+663 NELLVE
-669 AEALSPQDKALDDE
+669 ANALSPQDKGLDDE
-683 TLCQRPPKVQAVVQA
+683 ALCQRPAKIQAVVQA
-698 WRYRETLARI
+698 WRYRDILSRI

-714 SGSNNDDPAWKA
+714 SGSNNDDPAWKQ
-726 WTDGTAHEQR
+726 WTDSSAHEQL

-744 FHTDLTKTDP
+744 SNTKPEKADP
-754 LTFLVVKSMLLTGF
+754 LAFLVVKSMLLTGF

-814 HLKEALSAYADED
+814 HLKEALAAYADED
-827 VQGTLASLRD
+827 VEGSLASLKD
-837 EVPVLRD
+837 EVPVLRE
-844 RHLRVVDLFRQ
+844 RHLRVIDLFRQ
-855 RGIESL
+855 HGIESL
-861 EDAEAC
+861 NDTEAC
-867 IEALGSERLR
+867 VVALGSEKLR

-882 KLKSFL
+882 KLKAFL
-888 ASLDT
+888 GSLDT
-893 VLPRPEGLPYVADA
+893 VLPRPEGLPYSGDA
-907 KWLAY
+907 KQLAY
-912 LYARAR
+912 IYARAR
-918 NRYKDTPILGKDVGA
+918 NRYKDTPVLGKDVGA

-941 HVISLGIDP
+941 HVISLGVDP

-960 HFIQHLEHLD
+960 DFKTHL
-970 SADAVTSRRAIA
+970 ARAVNDRAKA
-982 SEMEHAIRSHIRKH
+982 SEMEHAIRSHILKH

-1008 ERLNDILKTLGERWD
+1008 ERLNDILKTLGEQWN
-1023 EVIAQLREI
+1023 EVVSQLQKF
-1032 IDELRSGKASA
+1032 IDELLSGKADSSNVP
-1043 TDAPEDLPEHCAP
+1043 DGFPEHCAP
-1056 FLRTVLDVM
+1056 FFRTVLDAI
-1065 YSGQTPTLD
+1065 YAGQMPPEAD
-1074 ELLRLKDVT
+1074 LLRLKNIT
-1083 VELVELLIQE
+1083 VELVDQLVQE
-1093 LQSNRNIWSPHKR
+1093 LQSNRDIWSPHKL
-1106 AAQDALNGQL
+1106 AAQENLNTQL
-1116 FDYLM
+1116 FEHLM
-1121 RLRPSLVG
+1121 RLRPPLVNAD
-1129 THKAGVLAD
+1129 KAGVLAD
-1138 KLIEQARANHD
+1138 KLIEQARASHE
-1149 KLVQL
+1149 KLVQV